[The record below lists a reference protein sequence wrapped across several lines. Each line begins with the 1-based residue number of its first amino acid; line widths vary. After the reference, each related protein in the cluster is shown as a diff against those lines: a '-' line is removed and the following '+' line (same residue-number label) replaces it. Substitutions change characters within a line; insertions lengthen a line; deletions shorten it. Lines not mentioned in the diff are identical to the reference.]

1 MKKLLTIIIPILIIG
16 GGALIFK
23 DTLTEY
29 FEGQPRSLT
38 DADQQALELKSQG
51 VELKSR
57 GETYLAAGKYLKAA
71 EKLKSTLRTNKNN
84 PDYSRYKDKMLN
96 YYHQSIN
103 LYIQDALKLPVDRK
117 GRASNIYDGD
127 TIEMKSGEKIR
138 YLGIN
143 SPEVAHKRGERDQP
157 YGQEATRAN
166 SRMVGNRTVQLKLD
180 GETRGRYGR
189 TLAYVFSGNRFV
201 NAELLKLGMAKYYSP
216 GGDIR
221 YTRLFKACQ
230 YLAQEKKLGIWKKK
244 PTRRRFK
251 KRTNP
256 ASK

>member
-1 MKKLLTIIIPILIIG
+1 MKKLIIIIIPLLLVG
-16 GGALIFK
+16 GAALIFK
-23 DTLTEY
+23 DNLTEY
-29 FEGQPRSLT
+29 FEGQPSSLT
-38 DADQQALELKSQG
+38 KADQQAMELKSQG

-71 EKLKSTLRTNKNN
+71 EKLKSTLRINKNSL
-84 PDYSRYKDKMLN
+84 DYSLYKNKMLN

-103 LYIQDALKLPVDRK
+103 LYIQDARNLPVDRK

-127 TIEMKSGEKIR
+127 TIEMENGEKIR

-166 SRMVGNRTVQLKLD
+166 SRLVGNRTVQLKLD

-189 TLAYVFSGNRFV
+189 TLSYVFSGNRFV
-201 NAELLKLGMAKYYSP
+201 NAELLKQGMAKYYSP

-221 YTRLFKACQ
+221 YTRLFRACQ
-230 YLAQEKKLGIWKKK
+230 YLAKEKRLGIWKKK
-244 PTRRRFK
+244 PTRRRFIKAK
-251 KRTNP
+251 K
-256 ASK
+256 